1 MKMGTQE
8 AQLRQP
14 AVGRGRLRWIL
25 IGVAAILA
33 AVVFI
38 PPLVSIGR
46 YKGRITELIAASL
59 GRPVRLS
66 AVELRLF
73 PWPGFVLSDL
83 SVDEDAAY
91 GAEPVLHANSVTAS
105 IRLLPLWRGRL
116 EIGSISVDEASLN
129 LVRAAPGRWN
139 LDPLFRSAAKAGGS
153 AGEHHGVPLP
163 FLEATNSRINFKD
176 GAEKLPFSLINTDL
190 SFWQEGPGVWRVRL
204 RGQPARTDVSLDMAD
219 TGIVRLEA
227 TLGRAPRLLD
237 MPVHLDLD
245 WRQAPLGQ
253 LSRLLTGSDAGWR
266 GDLTG
271 NLHLEGTP
279 GAARVTMR
287 LRATGVRRA
296 EFAPAEPLDF
306 DANCAFV
313 YHYAPRALDH
323 LACNSPLGDGRL
335 QLTGDLPGDGASPYF
350 SLLLDRVPVAAG
362 LDLLRTLRKGFAS
375 DLEAV
380 GMVSGKIGYAEQP
393 RGADGMSTHTRRR
406 ARRASP
412 PAQGPLTGSL
422 AIQGFKLSGGGLS
435 QPIRSQRIALEPVSS
450 PADHSEALNG
460 TAAVPA
466 GEAAPILVNLRL
478 DSGGYRVTL
487 HGPASL
493 ARTRELAHAA
503 GLPDA
508 SALDDLSGGPA
519 NFDLQAE
526 GPWMPHPAAAIGQSF
541 PAGRNSTPSLA
552 TKATTF
558 QAGAAEPPGDDSLT
572 GTVTLHNATWKA
584 DYLANQVEI
593 NQATLHL
600 GGNELRW
607 DPVAFSFGP
616 VKGTAAL
623 TIPDV
628 CPPPDEPTACLPQ
641 FEVQFAR
648 LDAAALQAALL
659 GAKEHGT
666 ILSALINR
674 LHLSSPPAWPQMEG
688 TVEASTL
695 ILGPV
700 TLHAPSVSLR
710 ISANKAELSNLN
722 ADVLGGH
729 LSGSGALR
737 RSGTDPNTP
746 DYTLDC
752 HLEKLSALAVGQ
764 LLGLQWSGGTL
775 NAAGKVDLSGF
786 TGKDLAQ
793 SAKGD
798 LHFEWLRGAMA
809 TPATGIQDGPQ
820 SAELL
825 PDAAPAL
832 LHFSRW
838 TADAEVGDGAV
849 TLKNSRVFVGSRAQP
864 LEASL
869 TLADPPKLRLIFPKR
884 GGKKQ

>member
-1 MKMGTQE
+1 MGTQE

-14 AVGRGRLRWIL
+14 AVGRRRLRLIL
-25 IGVAAILA
+25 MGAAAILA
-33 AVVFI
+33 AVVFVPSLI
-38 PPLVSIGR
+38 SIGR

-66 AVELRLF
+66 SVELRLF
-73 PWPGFVLSDL
+73 PWPGFVLTDL
-83 SVDEDAAY
+83 SVAEDAAY

-153 AGEHHGVPLP
+153 AGERHGIPLP
-163 FLEATNSRINFKD
+163 SLEATNSRINFKD
-176 GAEKLPFSLINTDL
+176 GAEKLPFSLVNTDL

-237 MPVHLDLD
+237 MPVRLDLD
-245 WRQAPLGQ
+245 WRQAQLGQ

-271 NLHLEGTP
+271 NLRLEGSP

-287 LRATGVRRA
+287 LRASGVRRA
-296 EFAPAEPLDF
+296 EFAPAEPMDF

-313 YHYAPRALDH
+313 YHYFPRALDH
-323 LACNSPLGDGRL
+323 LGCNSPLGDGRL
-335 QLTGDLPGDGASPYF
+335 QLTGDLSGEGALPHF

-375 DLEAV
+375 DLEAAGV
-380 GMVSGKIGYAEQP
+380 VSGKISYAEQP
-393 RGADGMSTHTRRR
+393 GGSAAMPTSVGRR

-412 PAQGPLTGSL
+412 PAQSPLTGSL
-422 AIQGFKLSGGGLS
+422 AIQGFRLSGGGLS
-435 QPIRSQRIALEPVSS
+435 QPIRLQRIVLEPVSS
-450 PADHSEALNG
+450 PADHVEALNG
-460 TAAVPA
+460 TAAVPG
-466 GEAAPILVNLRL
+466 GEATPIVVNLRL
-478 DSGGYRVTL
+478 DPVGYRVTL

-519 NFDLQAE
+519 NFDLEAE
-526 GPWMPHPAAAIGQSF
+526 GPWMPRRGAAIGQSVL
-541 PAGRNSTPSLA
+541 AGHPSPSI
-552 TKATTF
+552 ATTL
-558 QAGAAEPPGDDSLT
+558 QAGAAEHAADDSLT

-584 DYLANQVEI
+584 DYLANRVEI

-600 GGNELRW
+600 GDNELRW

-623 TIPDV
+623 TVPSV
-628 CPPPDEPTACLPQ
+628 CPPPEGRAACLPQ

-648 LDAAALQAALL
+648 LDAAVLQAALL
-659 GAKEHGT
+659 GAKERGT
-666 ILSALINR
+666 ILSAFITR
-674 LHLSSPPAWPQMEG
+674 LHLSSPPVWPQMEG
-688 TVEASTL
+688 TVEAGTL
-695 ILGPV
+695 VLGPV

-710 ISANKAELSNLN
+710 ISPDGAEFSNLT

-729 LSGSGALR
+729 LSGSGALH
-737 RSGTDPNTP
+737 RSATDPNTP
-746 DYTLDC
+746 DYTLDWQ
-752 HLEKLSALAVGQ
+752 LDKMSAPAVGE

-775 NAAGKVDLSGF
+775 SAAGKVDLSGF
-786 TGKDLAQ
+786 TSKDLAE

-798 LHFEWLRGAMA
+798 LHFEWLRGTMPA
-809 TPATGIQDGPQ
+809 PATEIEDGPE
-820 SAELL
+820 AAGLA
-825 PDAAPAL
+825 PDAAPAP
-832 LHFSRW
+832 LHFRRW
-838 TADAEVGDGAV
+838 TAEAEIADGAL

-869 TLADPPKLRLIFPKR
+869 TLTDPSKLRLMFPKR
-884 GGKKQ
+884 GGKKP

>member
-14 AVGRGRLRWIL
+14 AVGRRRLRWIL
-25 IGVAAILA
+25 IGAAAILA
-33 AVVFI
+33 AVIFVPSLI
-38 PPLVSIGR
+38 SIGR

-66 AVELRLF
+66 SVELRLL
-73 PWPGFVLSDL
+73 PWPGFVLTDL
-83 SVDEDAAY
+83 SVAEDAAY

-139 LDPLFRSAAKAGGS
+139 LDPLFRSAAKASGS
-153 AGEHHGVPLP
+153 AGEHHGVPLTS
-163 FLEATNSRINFKD
+163 LEATNSRINFKD

-190 SFWQEGPGVWRVRL
+190 SFWQDGPGVWRVRL

-245 WRQAPLGQ
+245 WRQAQLGQ

-279 GAARVTMR
+279 GAAHIAVR
-287 LRATGVRRA
+287 LRAAGVRRA
-296 EFAPAEPLDF
+296 EFAPAEPMDF

-313 YHYAPRALDH
+313 YHYSPRGLDH
-323 LACNSPLGDGRL
+323 LGCSSPLGDGRL
-335 QLTGDLPGDGASPYF
+335 QLTGDLPGDGAAPHF

-375 DLEAV
+375 DLAAAGV
-380 GMVSGKIGYAEQP
+380 ISGKIGYAEQP
-393 RGADGMSTHTRRR
+393 RSSDEKPTHGGKR
-406 ARRASP
+406 ARRASQP
-412 PAQGPLTGSL
+412 PQGPLTGSL
-422 AIQGFKLSGGGLS
+422 AIQGFRLSGGGLN
-435 QPIRSQRIALEPVSS
+435 QPIRSQRIVLEPVSS
-450 PADHSEALNG
+450 PADREEALNG

-466 GEAAPILVNLRL
+466 GEATPIAVNLRL
-478 DSGGYRVTL
+478 DSAGYRVTL

-508 SALDDLSGGPA
+508 SALDNLAGGPA
-519 NFDLQAE
+519 NFDLEAE
-526 GPWMPHPAAAIGQSF
+526 GPWMTRPGAESDQAIPAA
-541 PAGRNSTPSLA
+541 RNTTPSIA
-552 TKATTF
+552 TAV
-558 QAGAAEPPGDDSLT
+558 QAGAPEPARDDSLT

-584 DYLANQVEI
+584 DYLANRVEI
-593 NQATLHL
+593 SQATLRL
-600 GGNELRW
+600 GGDELRW

-616 VKGTAAL
+616 VKGTAVL
-623 TIPDV
+623 TVPNV
-628 CPPPDEPTACLPQ
+628 CPTSEEAAACRPHFQ
-641 FEVQFAR
+641 VQFTR

-659 GAKEHGT
+659 GAQEHGT
-666 ILSALINR
+666 LLSTLINR
-674 LHLSSPPAWPQMEG
+674 LHLSSPPVWPQMEG
-688 TVEASTL
+688 TIEAGTL
-695 ILGPV
+695 LLGPV
-700 TLHAPSVSLR
+700 TLQAPSVSLR
-710 ISANKAELSNLN
+710 ISPEGAELSDLK
-722 ADVLGGH
+722 ADVLGGR
-729 LSGSGALR
+729 LSGSGALH
-737 RSGTDPNTP
+737 RSSTDPNTP

-752 HLEKLSALAVGQ
+752 HFDKLSAPAVGQ
-764 LLGLQWSGGTL
+764 LLGLEWSGGTL
-775 NAAGKVDLSGF
+775 NADGKVDLSGF

-798 LHFEWLRGAMA
+798 LHFEWLRGTM
-809 TPATGIQDGPQ
+809 PAPAAEIQDDPQ
-820 SAELL
+820 PVEAT
-825 PDAAPAL
+825 PDAAPTP

-838 TADAEVGDGAV
+838 TADAEIADGAV

-869 TLADPPKLRLIFPKR
+869 TLTDPSKLRLTFPKR